1 MKYLKKKKIMCFT
14 HKHVS
19 LQQAKIISYIYSICL
34 LCVTSTNEN
43 YFLHLLYMSHKSQH
57 VDSITKL
64 QVCETPYYGIP
75 TTYNRYMRYLIPR
88 ATKDV
93 VDVGGI
99 KGRDVLNML
108 KQHVIHQHQK
118 LNKVPFT
125 N

>member
-1 MKYLKKKKIMCFT
+1 
-14 HKHVS
+14 
-19 LQQAKIISYIYSICL
+19 
-34 LCVTSTNEN
+34 
-43 YFLHLLYMSHKSQH
+43 MSHKSQH